1 MSDVN
6 TQPVPL
12 STDTSIDAPVK
23 HVFILGLGICGPLAA
38 LAILQRATV
47 PTVTVYELRPEP
59 TTIGGGLNI
68 SPNAHRLLDRL
79 GVAPLSF
86 AGATP
91 TVLFQNQNGA
101 RIGVFQY
108 GGLSD
113 PYARGAIG
121 MRVLRSDLLQ
131 GLLRAMEK
139 YQKEGRLK
147 IVYGKRA
154 VNVEEG
160 ENGVTIQFNDGQV
173 AKGDLLIGAD
183 GIHSFTRRQLYPEKN
198 DNSDA
203 PTPHAVY
210 SGVTTIYG
218 VVPSSK
224 IPTSLLEPLSHHQS
238 IRTIS
243 PHEGL
248 FAISYATASRSHVH
262 WFSSRTPRVPP
273 PADEPEPDP
282 AAVRESL
289 LQTYG
294 NHPAPIPD
302 LVKATEHIYYWP
314 VFRLSPLPDK
324 WYSPGGRIILVGDA
338 AHAMPPHAAQGVGMG
353 IEDSVLVARIIAAL
367 EQRARE
373 VANLAKR
380 GKSMRNKVG
389 LSGELWAREYQ
400 AKRVERVYHF
410 VQHAESQG
418 RARKDSGWWVGVARE
433 WGMWFAF
440 PLINLF
446 GKLGVYDIQGWG
458 YDPDEEIVKLE
469 GL

>member
-1 MSDVN
+1 MSRIE
-6 TQPVPL
+6 PL
-12 STDTSIDAPVK
+12 PTDNSLDIPIN
-23 HVFILGLGICGPLAA
+23 HVLILGLGICGPLAA
-38 LAILQRATV
+38 LAILQRALV
-47 PTVTVYELRPEP
+47 PNVTIYELRPEP

-68 SPNAHRLLDRL
+68 SPNAHRLLERL
-79 GVAPLSF
+79 GVSPLSF

-91 TVLFQNQNGA
+91 TVLFQNQKGA
-101 RIGVFQY
+101 RIGVFRY
-108 GGLSD
+108 GGSWD

-139 YQKEGRLK
+139 YEKEGRLK

-154 VNVEEG
+154 ETIEED
-160 ENGVTIQFNDGQV
+160 ENGVSIKFDDGEV

-183 GIHSFTRRQLYPEKN
+183 GIHSFTRRQLYPER
-198 DNSDA
+198 SDE
-203 PTPHAVY
+203 PDSIPHAVY

-224 IPTSLLEPLSHHQS
+224 IPRALLEPLSHHQS

-248 FAISYATASRSHVH
+248 FAISYATSSHSHVH

-282 AAVRESL
+282 ESVRESL
-289 LQTYG
+289 LQMYG
-294 NHPAPIPD
+294 KHPAPIPD
-302 LVKATEHIYYWP
+302 LVRATDEIYYWP
-314 VFRLSPLPDK
+314 VFRLAPLPDK
-324 WYSPGGRIILVGDA
+324 WYSSGGRIVLVGDA

-353 IEDSVLVARIIAAL
+353 IEDSVLVARVVAAL

-380 GKSMRNKVG
+380 GRSMRNKAG
-389 LSGELWAREYQ
+389 LSAELWAREYQ
-400 AKRVERVYHF
+400 AKRVTRVHHF
-410 VQHAESQG
+410 VKHAESQG
-418 RARKDSGWWVGVARE
+418 RARKDSGWWTGIARQ
-433 WGMWFAF
+433 WLMWIVF
-440 PLINLF
+440 PLINFF
-446 GKLGVYDIQGWG
+446 GLIGLYDIQGWG
-458 YDPDEEIVKLE
+458 YDPDDEVIKLE

>member
-1 MSDVN
+1 MS
-6 TQPVPL
+6 TSTTPL
-12 STDTSIDAPVK
+12 PTDTSLDAPVK
-23 HVFILGLGICGPLAA
+23 HVLVLGLGICGPLAA

-47 PTVTVYELRPEP
+47 PNVTIYELRPEP

-86 AGATP
+86 GGATP
-91 TVLFQNQNGA
+91 TVLFQNQDGA

-108 GGLSD
+108 GGISD
-113 PYARGAIG
+113 PYARGSIG

-139 YQKEGRLK
+139 YEKEGRLK

-154 VNVEEG
+154 EKIEESDD
-160 ENGVTIQFNDGQV
+160 GVTIHFNDGEV
-173 AKGDLLIGAD
+173 ANGDLLIGAD
-183 GIHSFTRRQLYPEKN
+183 GIHSFTRGQLFSEN
-198 DNSDA
+198 GDNPDS
-203 PTPHAVY
+203 PSSRAVY

-224 IPTSLLEPLSHHQS
+224 IPPSLLEPLSHHQS

-289 LQTYG
+289 LETYG
-294 NHPAPIPD
+294 KHPAPIPD
-302 LVKATEHIYYWP
+302 LVRATERIYYWP
-314 VFRLSPLPDK
+314 VFRLAPLPDK
-324 WYSPGGRIILVGDA
+324 WYSPKGRIVLVGDA

-353 IEDSVLVARIIAAL
+353 VEDSVLVARVVAAL

-400 AKRVERVYHF
+400 AKRTERVHHF
-410 VQHAESQG
+410 VAHAEGQG
-418 RARKDSGWWVGVARE
+418 RARKDSGWWVGIARE
-433 WGMWFAF
+433 WGMWVAF
-440 PLINLF
+440 PLINWF
-446 GKLGVYDIQGWG
+446 GWLGVYDIQGWG
-458 YDPDEEIVKLE
+458 YDPDEEIIKLE